1 MVTARM
7 VQAAPA
13 RTGRTSAGAMKSQDF
28 QVRRIL
34 VQRSGETSP
43 AAVRAATMR
52 GAAASAAAMPTVI
65 QRETGWSKA
74 WERPKRRVR
83 GGMGNWQTGRA
94 MEKKGIKASGIKA
107 SRRR

>member
-13 RTGRTSAGAMKSQDF
+13 RTGRTRAGAMKSQDF

-74 WERPKRRVR
+74 WERPKRRARVS
-83 GGMGNWQTGRA
+83 GDMGETGKLANWQTG
-94 MEKKGIKASGIKA
+94 KGGA
-107 SRRR
+107 